1 MALVIKEDRRCDRCS
16 NILWNVTGIHIV
28 IVKESGKRQVIC
40 GECFVKAND
49 TVVEKTRAKG
59 VK

>member
-1 MALVIKEDRRCDRCS
+1 MAKLTTKADKRCDRCG

-40 GECFVKAND
+40 GECFAKAGD
-49 TVVEKTRAKG
+49 TVIENARAK
-59 VK
+59 